1 MIQVFPRPL
10 ADGERE
16 ADRLVQGVGAGRRTA
31 IMAEQY
37 RQKVEAVF
45 GGVVGV
51 VNNAAVR
58 VKINFMVR

>member
-1 MIQVFPRPL
+1 VIQVFPRPL

-37 RQKVEAVF
+37 RQKVEAA
-45 GGVVGV
+45 GSVGV